1 MVDASLRPSSGLFT
15 GFLLTALS
23 LTSGCDQSSTPHTR
37 APVDKGFACVTDL
50 VEEHPEDPTPALPAP
65 LVDVR
70 GPEGQARLRDCTDCT
85 NYPDISAKFMSQVT
99 QSFCGVASSAIVL
112 NASDS
117 GRAQR
122 PVTAPYEPFPFY
134 TQCNLFNAQAQ
145 RGLPIEHVL
154 HEGATLAQ
162 IRFLLEQQ
170 PTATGVACHHAGNSD
185 EGMVEDGGVPD
196 CQVASS
202 REQFVAEARR
212 ALAYPGAHVI
222 INFSRVALLHPDQN
236 GHGHFSPLAA
246 YHEPSDSFLVMD
258 VARYKYPPFWATST
272 DLWNAMMAVDASSG
286 RARGYILVPPYEPR
300 EG

>member
-1 MVDASLRPSSGLFT
+1 MVDVLSRRTSGLLA

-23 LTSGCDQSSTPHTR
+23 LTSGCDPSSTPHSR
-37 APVDKGFACVTDL
+37 APIDNGFACVTYL
-50 VEEHPEDPTPALPAP
+50 VEEHPEDPTPALPTS

-70 GPEGQARLRDCTDCT
+70 GPEGQARLRACTDCV
-85 NYPDISAKFMSQVT
+85 NYPDIAAKFMSQVT

-112 NASDS
+112 NASDA
-117 GRAQR
+117 GRPQR
-122 PVTAPYEPFPFY
+122 PVTAPYEPYPFY
-134 TQCNLFNAQAQ
+134 TQCNLFNPEAE
-145 RGLPIEHVL
+145 RGLPIEQVL

-170 PTATGVACHHAGNSD
+170 PTATGVACHHAGDAD
-185 EGMVEDGGVPD
+185 EGVVDHGGVAD

-272 DLWNAMMAVDASSG
+272 QLWDAMMAVDSSSG
-286 RARGYILVPPYEPR
+286 RARGYILVPPYE
-300 EG
+300 GT